1 MDSTLV
7 SSGNAFAIEFTTC
20 FALIFTA
27 FGVGLDPRQREVFGP
42 ALGPIF
48 VGLTLA
54 TCTFV
59 SGFSREG
66 FTGFCEFADDIS
78 PSRILISDYSKLV
91 TLPDALEQWL
101 AHSLLLITGYSGLHL
116 FAPALPTDCCI
127 I

>member
-1 MDSTLV
+1 MDSTIV

-27 FGVGLDPRQREVFGP
+27 FGVGLDPRQRDVFGP

-66 FTGFCEFADDIS
+66 YTGFCEFSNHI
-78 PSRILISDYSKLV
+78 PGRCVSDSNHLKLV
-91 TLPDALEQWL
+91 TLLDALEQWL
-101 AHSLLLITGYSGLHL
+101 APTLHLITGYNGWRL
-116 FAPALPTDCCI
+116 FVLVSPTECCTI
-127 I
+127 